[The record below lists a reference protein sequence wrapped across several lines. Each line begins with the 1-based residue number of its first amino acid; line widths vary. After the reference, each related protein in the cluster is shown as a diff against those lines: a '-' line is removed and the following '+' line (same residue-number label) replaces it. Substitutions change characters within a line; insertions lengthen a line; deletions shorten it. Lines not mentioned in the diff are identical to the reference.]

1 MPAKAYLVDMRTGI
15 SVHTEPTFH
24 EGREYRMLGVVDE
37 PSAHG
42 QFVTATYNNETAT
55 LLSAVTNGSL
65 LLTDLIVSSR
75 KKVGGIV
82 TVQFTDGVNTVPI
95 VDIAADSPIQLS
107 HNFKGRVLGWRNA
120 DVQVIVSDAFNATV
134 YVGYV
139 RLAKGA
145 TLSFEAWDAER

>member
-1 MPAKAYLVDMRTGI
+1 MIPIYLVDLATGVA
-15 SVHTEPTFH
+15 VHTEPAFH
-24 EGREYRMLGVVDE
+24 EGREHRLLAITDE

-42 QFVTATYNNETAT
+42 QFISATYNNETAT
-55 LLSAVTNGSL
+55 LLSAATNGSL
-65 LLTDLIVSSR
+65 LITDLIVSSR
-75 KKVGGIV
+75 KKIGGIV

-107 HNFKGRVLGWRNA
+107 HNFKGRVLGWANA

-145 TLSFEAWDAER
+145 TLGFKAWDAER